1 MDTKRAV
8 KRKNSSAEV
17 NVDWHVEKKC
27 NADRARHMFET
38 SLYSDC
44 EFLVGIEDDK
54 EVIIYFISLR
64 CSISNVCLHFSW

>member
-44 EFLVGIEDDK
+44 EFLVGIQDDK
-54 EVIIYFISLR
+54 KAIIYFSLR
-64 CSISNVCLHFSW
+64 CFISNVCLHFSW